1 MNGIEKITG
10 RIEAEAKAKAAEIS
24 AEAEAK
30 ASEIRAE
37 NEKKA
42 QEKYWELIREGTA
55 DCEAMIA
62 REKRMAE
69 MESKKE
75 ILALKQDMVSESFD
89 KACDM
94 IINLPENEYVSFMAR
109 MAADAAASGSE
120 EIVFN
125 ERDKSVRGTAVV
137 KAANELLAAKGK
149 EGKLTVADDTKN
161 IMGGFVLRQGG
172 IEINCSVETM
182 VDLQRNDMA
191 SSLAAV
197 LFE

>member
-10 RIEAEAKAKAAEIS
+10 RIEAEAQAKAAEIK
-24 AEAEAK
+24 AQTEAK
-30 ASEIRAE
+30 AAEVRAE

-42 QEKYWELIREGTA
+42 QAKYWELIRVGTA
-55 DCEAMIA
+55 DCEAMVA

-69 MESKKE
+69 MESKKD
-75 ILALKQDMVSESFD
+75 ILALKQSMVSEAFD

-125 ERDKSVRGTAVV
+125 ERDKAVRGAAVV

-149 EGKLTVADDTKN
+149 DGKLTVAEDTKD
-161 IMGGFVLRQGG
+161 ITGGFVLRQGG
-172 IEINCSVETM
+172 IEVNCSVETM

>member
-24 AEAEAK
+24 AAAEAK
-30 ASEIRAE
+30 AAEIRAE
-37 NEKKA
+37 NEKDA
-42 QEKYWELIREGTA
+42 QAKYWELIRVGTA
-55 DCEAMIA
+55 DCEAMVA

-69 MESKKE
+69 MESKKD
-75 ILALKQDMVSESFD
+75 ILALKQSMVSAAFD

-94 IINLPENEYVSFMAR
+94 IINLPENEYVGFMAR
-109 MAADAAASGSE
+109 LAADAAASGSE
-120 EIVFN
+120 EVVFN
-125 ERDKSVRGTAVV
+125 ERDKAVRGAAVV

-149 EGKLTVADDTKN
+149 EGKLAVAEDTKN
-161 IMGGFVLRQGG
+161 IQGGFVLRQGG
-172 IEINCSVETM
+172 VEVNCCVEKM
-182 VDLQRNDMA
+182 VDMQRNDMA

>member
-24 AEAEAK
+24 AEADAK
-30 ASEIRAE
+30 AAEIRAE

-42 QEKYWELIREGTA
+42 QEKYWALIREGTVE
-55 DCEAMIA
+55 CEAMLA

-69 MESKKE
+69 MESKKD
-75 ILALKQDMVSESFD
+75 ILALKQSMVSEAFD

-94 IINLPENEYVSFMAR
+94 IINLPENDYVNFMAR
-109 MAADAAASGSE
+109 MAAEAANGNE
-120 EIVFN
+120 EVVFN
-125 ERDKSVRGTAVV
+125 ERDKAVRGDAVV
-137 KAANELLAAKGK
+137 KAANELLAAKDK
-149 EGKLTVADDTKN
+149 DAKLKVAADTKS
-161 IMGGFVLRQGG
+161 ISGGFVLRQGG
-172 IEINCSVETM
+172 IEVNCSVETL
-182 VDLQRNDMA
+182 VDLQRSDMA